1 MGISPGWLAFFLDV
15 VRSEGIASGD
25 GMLDLGASELFCA
38 DEPQRL
44 NEVLAAFNAPL
55 YTPGELARISNR
67 GFAGEL
73 FRRAGLRYVAIDY
86 ADFPGVLRLD
96 LNSDPLPAEHH
107 GRYRFISNSGTSEHI
122 LNQHNVFKVMH
133 DAGAPGSIF
142 YHGVPGWGDY
152 EHGIL
157 QYSPKFFWALA
168 AANDYELLRFWGWS
182 DGNAVPLNGQIMR
195 RIEFA
200 SAPVSEKVWLHVLLR
215 KRSDRPFAALND
227 PAFRPEWRSPINVL
241 FRYQP
246 KPVSMI
252 RRAIRLVWRPV
263 LRAGRTLARVVADQ
277 LEALLHHR

>member
-1 MGISPGWLAFFLDV
+1 VGINSDWLGLFLDIA
-15 VRSEGIASGD
+15 RSEGIASGD
-25 GMLDLGASELFCA
+25 GMLDLGASELFCT
-38 DEPQRL
+38 DDPQRL
-44 NEVLAAFNAPL
+44 NEVLAAFDAPL
-55 YTPGELARISNR
+55 YTSDELARMSNR

-73 FRRAGLRYVAIDY
+73 FRRAGLRYAAIDY
-86 ADFPGVLRLD
+86 ADFPGVIRLD

-107 GRYRFISNSGTSEHI
+107 GRYRFISNAGTSEHI

-182 DGNAVPLNGQIMR
+182 DGNAVPPNASMMR
-195 RIEFA
+195 NIEFA
-200 SAPVSEKVWLHVLLR
+200 SAPISEKVWLHVLLR
-215 KRSDRPFAALND
+215 KRSGRPFAGLND
-227 PAFRPEWRSPINVL
+227 PAFRREWRSPANIL
-241 FRYQP
+241 SRFQP

-252 RRAIRLVWRPV
+252 RRTIRRVWRPA
-263 LRAGRTLARVVADQ
+263 LRAAQTVADR
-277 LEALLHHR
+277 LGILLHR